1 MHMAA
6 ELDLEKETAIHR
18 KGYVGFIAMMK
29 WGTIVCLIAAAI
41 VVLIIRA

>member
-6 ELDLEKETAIHR
+6 DLDLEKETAVHR
-18 KGYVGFIAMMK
+18 KGYVGFINMMK
-29 WGTIVCLIAAAI
+29 WGTVISVIIAAI

>member
-1 MHMAA
+1 MAA
-6 ELDLEKETAIHR
+6 ELDLEKETAVHR

-29 WGTIVCLIAAAI
+29 WGTIISLIIAAI